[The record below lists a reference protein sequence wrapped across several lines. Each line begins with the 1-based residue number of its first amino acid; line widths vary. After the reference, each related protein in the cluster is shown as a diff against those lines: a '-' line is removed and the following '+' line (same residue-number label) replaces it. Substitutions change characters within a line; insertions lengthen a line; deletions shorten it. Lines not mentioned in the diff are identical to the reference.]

1 MPKINK
7 IIGYFKLLHYTYL
20 SKLSQVSQQLNMFC
34 LKQKDIEKLMNIE
47 TLDTEHFAEMMLKIG
62 LE

>member
-1 MPKINK
+1 
-7 IIGYFKLLHYTYL
+7 
-20 SKLSQVSQQLNMFC
+20 MFG